1 MRKAIRLS
9 YQRALLKLD
18 LLVSVLNS
26 IYLIWLLLLALTV
39 AKPLQWH
46 LDILFQ
52 VIISVYKVVG
62 ISNSRKIIYLTMGYE
77 GEN

>member
-26 IYLIWLLLLALTV
+26 IDLIWLLLLALTV

-62 ISNSRKIIYLTMGYE
+62 ISNSRRIIYLTMGYE

>member
-18 LLVSVLNS
+18 ILVSVLNS
-26 IYLIWLLLLALTV
+26 IYLIWLLLSALTV
-39 AKPLQWH
+39 AKPLRWH
-46 LDILFQ
+46 LGILFQ

>member
-26 IYLIWLLLLALTV
+26 IDLIWLLLLALTV